1 MSNTPNLTI
10 PHVLSEFFPFPL
22 TIPRHLFFLFI
33 NVITQYLCVR
43 GVNRLTAISTAL
55 SIAIILNIR
64 KFVSLALSVAVFG
77 NKLATGVKIGA
88 LLVAVGAAWYAWEGR
103 GRSHKRNRS
112 NNIGLLSKPME
123 MPVLSTQVVQKESG
137 VTPAIV
143 ATDLSSGNGSMTA
156 APVAELVDRKELG
169 ELHSGNS
176 VKELDGKPRRRSIT
190 EGTG

>member
-1 MSNTPNLTI
+1 MNNTPNLI
-10 PHVLSEFFPFPL
+10 VPHFLSEFLPFQL
-22 TIPRHLFFLFI
+22 TIPRHVFFLII

-88 LLVAVGAAWYAWEGR
+88 VLVGLGAAWYAWEGR

-112 NNIGLLSKPME
+112 NNVGLLSKPME
-123 MPVLSTQVVQKESG
+123 MPVLSTQVVQKES
-137 VTPAIV
+137 VMTPAIV
-143 ATDLSSGNGSMTA
+143 ATDLSTGNGSMVAT
-156 APVAELVDRKELG
+156 PIAELVDRKELG
-169 ELHSGNS
+169 ELHSANS
-176 VKELDGKPRRRSIT
+176 VKGDGKPRRRSIT

>member
-1 MSNTPNLTI
+1 M
-10 PHVLSEFFPFPL
+10 
-22 TIPRHLFFLFI
+22 
-33 NVITQYLCVR
+33 
-43 GVNRLTAISTAL
+43 
-55 SIAIILNIR
+55 
-64 KFVSLALSVAVFG
+64 
-77 NKLATGVKIGA
+77 
-88 LLVAVGAAWYAWEGR
+88 
-103 GRSHKRNRS
+103 
-112 NNIGLLSKPME
+112 
-123 MPVLSTQVVQKESG
+123 LSTQVVQKESG